1 MLRKT
6 RIFVVI
12 FFIISVLL
20 FGGYTLIR
28 AVTVDRT
35 LPIIEMDSDEVT
47 ISVKGGDAAILE
59 GIKASDEKDGDITG
73 NLFVESKS
81 TFIEKGIFKAT
92 IAVADSDNHVT
103 KVERKVTY
111 SDYRSPQ
118 FTLTEPLKFLTT
130 RENQNQDDLNIAES
144 LRANDVVDGDI
155 SNKIKISS
163 EYSINGYTT
172 GDSHMEFIVT
182 NSMGDTSKLPVTVNI
197 YSALEESG
205 LPEIILSNY
214 LINTP
219 VGAGADIEALIEQIE
234 YHNDTF
240 RRGEDGNLYN
250 GEFDAEGNPIM
261 FDWSA
266 IQIDTDADW
275 NTPGVYE
282 VKITFTDEAANLS
295 NFTRCYVVVY

>member
-6 RIFVVI
+6 RFFVVI

-130 RENQNQDDLNIAES
+130 RENRDDLNIAES

>member
-47 ISVKGGDAAILE
+47 ISVEGGDAAILE
-59 GIKASDEKDGDITG
+59 GITASDEKDGDITD

-81 TFIEKGIFKAT
+81 SFIEKGKFTVT
-92 IAVADSDNHVT
+92 IAVADSDNHVI
-103 KVERKVTY
+103 KAERKVIY
-111 SDYRSPQ
+111 NDYRSPQ
-118 FTLTEPLKFLTT
+118 FSLTEPLKFLTL
-130 RENQNQDDLNIAES
+130 RENRDDLNIAEY
-144 LRANDVVDGDI
+144 LQATDVIDGNI

-163 EYSINGYTT
+163 DYSINKYTT
-172 GDSHMEFIVT
+172 GDYQMEFSVI
-182 NSMGDTSKLPVTVNI
+182 NSMGDIARLPVTVNI

-205 LPEIILSNY
+205 LPEIILSKY

-219 VGAGADIEALIEQIE
+219 VGAGADIAALIEQIE

-250 GEFDAEGNPIM
+250 GEFDAEGNPVM
-261 FDWSA
+261 FDWGA
-266 IQIDTDADW
+266 IQIDTDVDW

>member
-130 RENQNQDDLNIAES
+130 RENRDDLNIAES

-163 EYSINGYTT
+163 EYSINGYTP

-261 FDWSA
+261 FDRSA

>member
-1 MLRKT
+1 MLRKS
-6 RIFVVI
+6 RIFVVV
-12 FFIISVLL
+12 FFIVSLII
-20 FGGYTLIR
+20 FGSYTLIR

-35 LPIIEMDSDEVT
+35 IPVINMDSDEVT
-47 ISVKGGDAAILE
+47 VSVKDGDKAILE
-59 GIKASDEKDGDITG
+59 GITASDEKDGDITQ

-81 TFIEKGIFKAT
+81 NFIEKGVFKA
-92 IAVADSDNHVT
+92 IVAVADSDNHVT

-130 RENQNQDDLNIAES
+130 TENQDDLNVAKY
-144 LRANDVVDGDI
+144 LRANDVVEGNI

-163 EYSINGYTT
+163 EYSIAGYST
-172 GDSHMEFIVT
+172 GDYHMEFSVT
-182 NSMGDTSKLPVTVNI
+182 NSMGDTVKLPVTVNI

-219 VGAGADIEALIEQIE
+219 VGEGADIAALIEQIE
-234 YHNDTF
+234 YHKDTF

-266 IQIDTDADW
+266 IQIDTDVDW

-282 VKITFTDEAANLS
+282 VKITFDDEAANLS

>member
-130 RENQNQDDLNIAES
+130 RENRDDLNIAES

-197 YSALEESG
+197 YSALEENG

-219 VGAGADIEALIEQIE
+219 VGEGADIAALIEQIE
-234 YHNDTF
+234 YDNETF

>member
-130 RENQNQDDLNIAES
+130 RENQNRDDLNIAES

>member
-130 RENQNQDDLNIAES
+130 RENRDDLNIAES

-197 YSALEESG
+197 FSALEESG

-219 VGAGADIEALIEQIE
+219 VGAGADIGALIEQIE

>member
-130 RENQNQDDLNIAES
+130 RENRDDLNIAES

-155 SNKIKISS
+155 SNKIEISS

-197 YSALEESG
+197 FSALEESG

-219 VGAGADIEALIEQIE
+219 VGAGADIAALIDQIE
-234 YHNDTF
+234 YHNETF

>member
-28 AVTVDRT
+28 AVTVDHT

-130 RENQNQDDLNIAES
+130 RENRDDLNIAES

>member
-130 RENQNQDDLNIAES
+130 RENRDDLNIAES

-163 EYSINGYTT
+163 EYSITGYTT

>member
-35 LPIIEMDSDEVT
+35 LPIMEMDSDEVT

-130 RENQNQDDLNIAES
+130 RENRDDLNIAES

>member
-130 RENQNQDDLNIAES
+130 RENRDDLNIAES

-219 VGAGADIEALIEQIE
+219 LGAGADIGALIEQIE

>member
-130 RENQNQDDLNIAES
+130 RENRDDLNIAES

-219 VGAGADIEALIEQIE
+219 VGAGADIAALIDQIE
-234 YHNDTF
+234 YHNETF

-275 NTPGVYE
+275 NTQGVYE

>member
-81 TFIEKGIFKAT
+81 TFIEKCIFKAT

-130 RENQNQDDLNIAES
+130 RENRDDLNIAES

>member
-35 LPIIEMDSDEVT
+35 LPVIEMDSDEVT

-118 FTLTEPLKFLTT
+118 FTLKEPLKFLTT
-130 RENQNQDDLNIAES
+130 RENLDDLNIAES

>member
-130 RENQNQDDLNIAES
+130 RENRDDLNIAES
-144 LRANDVVDGDI
+144 LTANDVVDGNI

-163 EYSINGYTT
+163 EYSINGYTP
-172 GDSHMEFIVT
+172 GDYKMEFIVT
-182 NSMGDTSKLPVTVNI
+182 NSMGDTSRLPVTVNI
-197 YSALEESG
+197 YSALEENG

-214 LINTP
+214 LINIP
-219 VGAGADIEALIEQIE
+219 VGEGADIAALIDQIE
-234 YHNDTF
+234 YHNETF

>member
-12 FFIISVLL
+12 FFLISVLL

-130 RENQNQDDLNIAES
+130 RENRDDLNIAES

-163 EYSINGYTT
+163 EYSITGYTT

>member
-130 RENQNQDDLNIAES
+130 RENRDDLNIAES
-144 LRANDVVDGDI
+144 LRANDVVDGNI

-219 VGAGADIEALIEQIE
+219 VGAGADIAALIDQIE
-234 YHNDTF
+234 YHNETF

-275 NTPGVYE
+275 NTQGVYE

>member
-130 RENQNQDDLNIAES
+130 RENLDDLNIAES

-197 YSALEESG
+197 FSALEESG

>member
-130 RENQNQDDLNIAES
+130 RENLDDLNIAES

-197 YSALEESG
+197 FSALEESG

-219 VGAGADIEALIEQIE
+219 VGAGADIGALIEQIE

>member
-1 MLRKT
+1 MLRKS
-6 RIFVVI
+6 RIFVVV
-12 FFIISVLL
+12 FFIVSLII
-20 FGGYTLIR
+20 FGSYTLIR

-35 LPIIEMDSDEVT
+35 IPVINMDSDEVT
-47 ISVKGGDAAILE
+47 VSVKDGDKAILE
-59 GIKASDEKDGDITG
+59 GITASDEKDGDITQ

-81 TFIEKGIFKAT
+81 NFIEKGVFKA
-92 IAVADSDNHVT
+92 IVAVADSDNHVT

-130 RENQNQDDLNIAES
+130 TENRDDLNVAKY
-144 LRANDVVDGDI
+144 LRANDVVEGNI

-163 EYSINGYTT
+163 EYSILGYTT
-172 GDSHMEFIVT
+172 GDYHMEFSVT
-182 NSMGDTSKLPVTVNI
+182 NSMGDTVKLPVTVNI

-219 VGAGADIEALIEQIE
+219 VGEGADIAALIEQIE
-234 YHNDTF
+234 YHKDTF

-266 IQIDTDADW
+266 IQIDTDVDW

-282 VKITFTDEAANLS
+282 VKITFDDEAANLS

>member
-47 ISVKGGDAAILE
+47 ISVKGGDTAILE

-130 RENQNQDDLNIAES
+130 RENRDDLNIAES

-172 GDSHMEFIVT
+172 GDSHMEF
-182 NSMGDTSKLPVTVNI
+182 
-197 YSALEESG
+197 
-205 LPEIILSNY
+205 
-214 LINTP
+214 TP

>member
-130 RENQNQDDLNIAES
+130 RENRDDLNIAES

-163 EYSINGYTT
+163 EYSINGYTP

>member
-130 RENQNQDDLNIAES
+130 RENRDDLNIAES

-197 YSALEESG
+197 YSALEENG

-214 LINTP
+214 LINIP
-219 VGAGADIEALIEQIE
+219 VGEGADIAALIDQIE
-234 YHNDTF
+234 YHNETF

>member
-130 RENQNQDDLNIAES
+130 RENRDDLNIAES

-219 VGAGADIEALIEQIE
+219 VGAGADIGALIEQIE

>member
-130 RENQNQDDLNIAES
+130 RENRDDLNIAES
-144 LRANDVVDGDI
+144 LRANDVVDGNI

-163 EYSINGYTT
+163 EYSINGYTP
-172 GDSHMEFIVT
+172 GDYKMEFIVT

-219 VGAGADIEALIEQIE
+219 VGAGADIAALIDQIE
-234 YHNDTF
+234 YHNETF

>member
-20 FGGYTLIR
+20 FASYTLIR
-28 AVTVDRT
+28 VVSVDRT
-35 LPIIEMDSDEVT
+35 IPVIKMDSDEV
-47 ISVKGGDAAILE
+47 SVSVEGGDAAILE
-59 GIKASDEKDGDITG
+59 GVTASDEKDGDITK
-73 NLFVESKS
+73 NLFIESKS
-81 TFIEKGIFKAT
+81 TFIEKGVFKVT
-92 IAVADSDNHVT
+92 LAVADSDNHVT
-103 KVERKVTY
+103 KEERKVTY
-111 SDYRSPQ
+111 NDYRSPQ
-118 FTLTEPLKFLTT
+118 FSLTEPLKFQTV
-130 RENQNQDDLNIAES
+130 RENRDDLNIAAN
-144 LRANDVVDGDI
+144 LKANDDVDGNI

-163 EYSINGYTT
+163 DYSINGYTP
-172 GDSHMEFIVT
+172 GDYKMEFLVT
-182 NSMGDTSKLPVTVNI
+182 NSMGDTVRLPVTVNI

-219 VGAGADIEALIEQIE
+219 AGTEADISDLIEQIE
-234 YHNDTF
+234 YHNNTF

-261 FDWSA
+261 FDWSTV
-266 IQIDTDADW
+266 QIDTDVDW

-282 VKITFTDEAANLS
+282 VKITFNDEAANLS
-295 NFTRCYVVVY
+295 NFTRCYIVVY

>member
-130 RENQNQDDLNIAES
+130 RENQNRDDLNIAES

-219 VGAGADIEALIEQIE
+219 VGAGADIAALIDQIE
-234 YHNDTF
+234 YHNETF

>member
-130 RENQNQDDLNIAES
+130 RENQNRDDLNIAES

-219 VGAGADIEALIEQIE
+219 VGAGADIGALIEQIE

>member
-20 FGGYTLIR
+20 FGSYTLIR

-130 RENQNQDDLNIAES
+130 RENRDDLNIAES

>member
-130 RENQNQDDLNIAES
+130 RENLDDLNIAES

>member
-130 RENQNQDDLNIAES
+130 RENRDDLNIAES
-144 LRANDVVDGDI
+144 LRANDVVDGNI

>member
-130 RENQNQDDLNIAES
+130 RENRDDLNIAES

-197 YSALEESG
+197 FSALEESG

>member
-130 RENQNQDDLNIAES
+130 RENRDDLNIAES
-144 LRANDVVDGDI
+144 LTANDVVDGNI